1 MKNHFLIKFESG
13 QFQNSMRCLG
23 KNPLCSQH
31 TRLEGSLCLSKS
43 STKGFRIGMP
53 VMGGINSGGLVKANN
68 QSHVDSVLR
77 IVF

>member
-1 MKNHFLIKFESG
+1 
-13 QFQNSMRCLG
+13 
-23 KNPLCSQH
+23 
-31 TRLEGSLCLSKS
+31 
-43 STKGFRIGMP
+43 MP